1 MSKTRL
7 WSVST
12 TIRSPERIRAFL
24 LVLKELELETWN
36 GKTQK
41 KFQVLLIQRK
51 IYGFDEP
58 QFENTLSEKHRLW
71 LHSNNMT
78 YKQAEEI
85 LDSKKYVGG
94 GEMRGRQS
102 FNPLEKMGLAFID
115 NDKKIKITDFGEL
128 FLSENYD
135 LGDIFFRSLL
145 KWQYPNPDL
154 NRYSEKNGYNI
165 KPLVAT
171 FHLIKK
177 VNKICIREGFK
188 EKGVSRT
195 EFAIFFTTL
204 LNYKNID
211 DVAEKIVSFR
221 LEYETGISKA
231 EKADFAGNYFNEHY
245 SNLDSWGN
253 AKEYADNIIRYFR
266 LTRYFYL
273 RGNDFYIDLEPRRQ
287 IEIDSILEQDNAS
300 AIKFNSK
307 EDYVK
312 YLGNI
317 KSQKMPWETEAKQ
330 KNIIKLLQKDIKETE
345 QILQSKKIKLPSNKS
360 NNDVEGLRSYKRK
373 LLDLNTHYE
382 LQEMSNIE
390 DCVKNLQNIFKLAG
404 KKPVEL
410 ERLITNGLHALND
423 ALEIKPN
430 YPIGDDNLP
439 IFTAPANKPD
449 IECFYKAFNSIC
461 EVTLLNNRSQW
472 FNEGQPVM
480 RHFRDFEKRSSRELN
495 YCLFIAPKIHR
506 DTGNTFWISTKYE
519 YEGKRQKI
527 IPLTISQFIE
537 ILQFLLKIKKQNK
550 NYVFSHKKI
559 LELFDAVIEITETVQ
574 KSDDWLAQIPNAI
587 KKWEETIYA

>member
-1 MSKTRL
+1 MTKTRL

-36 GKTQK
+36 EKTQK
-41 KFQVLLIQRK
+41 NFQVLLIQRR
-51 IYGFDEP
+51 IYGFGEP
-58 QFENTLSEKHRLW
+58 QFENTLSEKQSSW
-71 LHSNNMT
+71 LHSKNMT

-115 NDKKIKITDFGEL
+115 NNKKIRITDFGEL

-154 NRYSEKNGYNI
+154 NKYLEKDGYNI

-171 FHLIKK
+171 FHLIRK
-177 VNKICIREGFK
+177 VNKICVRENLK

-221 LEYETGISKA
+221 LEYESAISKA
-231 EKADFAGNYFNEHY
+231 EKVDFAENYFNKHY
-245 SNLDSWGN
+245 PNFDSWGN
-253 AKEYADNIIRYFR
+253 ANEYTDNIIRYFR

-287 IEIDSILEQDNAS
+287 IEIDSILEWDNSS
-300 AIKFNSK
+300 AKKFSSK
-307 EDYVK
+307 DDYVK
-312 YLGNI
+312 YLGNV

-330 KNIIKLLQKDIKETE
+330 NDIIRLLQKDIKETE
-345 QILQSKKIKLPSNKS
+345 QILQNKKIKLPFHKS
-360 NNDVEGLRSYKRK
+360 NNDIEYLRAYKRK
-373 LLDLNTHYE
+373 LLDLNIHYE
-382 LQEMSNIE
+382 LQELNNVE
-390 DCVKNLQNIFKLAG
+390 NCVKDLQNIFKLG
-404 KKPVEL
+404 DRKSIEL

-430 YPIGDDNLP
+430 YPVGDDNLP
-439 IFTAPANKPD
+439 TFTAPANKPD
-449 IECFYKAFNSIC
+449 IECFYKTFNSIC
-461 EVTLLNNRSQW
+461 EVTLLTNRSQW

-480 RHFRDFEKRSSRELN
+480 RHFRDFEIKSNSESN

-506 DTGNTFWISTKYE
+506 DTINTFWNSTKYE

-527 IPLTISQFIE
+527 IPLTISQFVE
-537 ILQFLLKIKKQNK
+537 ILQILLKIKGQNK
-550 NYVFSHKKI
+550 NYIFPHRKI
-559 LELFDAVIEITETVQ
+559 LELFGAIIEITKIVQ
-574 KSDDWLAQIPNAI
+574 KSDDWLVQIPSTI
-587 KKWEETIYA
+587 KKWGETIYV

>member
-1 MSKTRL
+1 MSKIRL

-36 GKTQK
+36 KKIQK

-51 IYGFDEP
+51 IYGFGEP
-58 QFENTLSEKHRLW
+58 QFENTLSEKHSSW
-71 LHSNNMT
+71 LHSKNMT

-85 LDSKKYVGG
+85 LDSKNYVGG

-102 FNPLEKMGLAFID
+102 FNPLEKMGLVFID
-115 NDKKIKITDFGEL
+115 NDKKVRITDFGEL

-135 LGDIFFRSLL
+135 LGNIFFRSLL

-154 NRYSEKNGYNI
+154 NKYLEKDGYNI

-177 VNKICIREGFK
+177 VNKICVRENLK
-188 EKGVSRT
+188 EIGVSRT

-211 DVAEKIVSFR
+211 DVAENVVSFR
-221 LEYETGISKA
+221 LQYESGISKA
-231 EKADFAGNYFNEHY
+231 EKVNFAENYFNEYY
-245 SNLDSWGN
+245 SNFDSWKN
-253 AKEYADNIIRYFR
+253 ANEYTDNIIRYFR

-287 IEIDSILEQDNAS
+287 IEIDSILEQYNAS
-300 AIKFNSK
+300 AIKFDSK
-307 EDYVK
+307 VDYVK
-312 YLGNI
+312 YLGDI
-317 KSQKMPWETEAKQ
+317 KSQKMPWETEDKQ
-330 KNIIKLLQKDIKETE
+330 KNIINLLQKDMKETE
-345 QILQSKKIKLPSNKS
+345 QILQSKKIKLPSHKPK
-360 NNDVEGLRSYKRK
+360 NDIESLRTYKRK
-373 LLDLNTHYE
+373 LLDLSTHYE
-382 LQEMSNIE
+382 LQELGNIE
-390 DCVKNLQNIFKLAG
+390 DCIENLQNIFKLSD

-430 YPIGDDNLP
+430 YPVGDDNLP
-439 IFTAPANKPD
+439 TFTAPANKPD
-449 IECFYKAFNSIC
+449 IECFYKTFNSIC
-461 EVTLLNNRSQW
+461 EVTLLSNRSQW

-480 RHFRDFEKRSSRELN
+480 RHFRDFEAKSNRESN

-519 YEGKRQKI
+519 YEGEKQKI
-527 IPLTISQFIE
+527 IPLTISQFVE
-537 ILQFLLKIKKQNK
+537 ILQFLLKIKRRNK
-550 NYVFSHKKI
+550 DYVFSHKKI
-559 LELFDAVIEITETVQ
+559 LELFDAIIEITETVQ
-574 KSDDWLAQIPNAI
+574 KSDDWLAKIPNAI
-587 KKWEETIYA
+587 KQWEETIYA